1 MDNNAVVE
9 ALEKARE
16 LKSRLRGCNALCLT
30 SDVDAI
36 IAALKQSLAQPA
48 QEDRDVP
55 EAIRLLGLLMDG
67 WENGIACYEDPEE
80 CAGYLGSAFKL
91 DDETFDACCNLLNRR
106 KPPRG
111 TVLKNGMLVAPQ
123 PSAPVVPEGEYL
135 CPNCVTPWKC
145 NGPHIPEPA
154 QRDERSLC
162 LAAWKNS
169 EHYQHAYPDSIKRE
183 LFAEGWQAAIASR
196 SKP

>member
-1 MDNNAVVE
+1 MDRPIAKEIAMSDKTRQEFE
-9 ALEKARE
+9 AWHDKH
-16 LKSRLRGCNALCLT
+16 ALGT
-30 SDVDAI
+30 EGDAFRAWQHQQAI
-36 IAALKQSLAQPA
+36 IDARDAEIAKLIEKVKSLEASNWFAAAPEVQP
-48 QEDRDVP
+48 
-55 EAIRLLGLLMDG
+55 
-67 WENGIACYEDPEE
+67 
-80 CAGYLGSAFKL
+80 S
-91 DDETFDACCNLLNRR
+91 
-106 KPPRG
+106 
-111 TVLKNGMLVAPQ
+111 Q